1 MRRKGIVI
9 LASALI
15 LAGCSSVAL
24 TGRKQLLLVSDS
36 EIMSLSNSSFQDY
49 MKTAKPSRNAAQTAM
64 VVRVGKR
71 IANAVETYLRANGL
85 EQEIQHFAWEF
96 HLVQDPEPNA
106 FCMPGGK
113 IVVNEGILPYTQ
125 TEEGLAIV
133 LGHEVGHAVAKHSAE
148 RISQQMVASYGGQL
162 LSGLLSNKSATT
174 QLLAQQVYGLGAQY
188 GVMLPYSRK
197 NESEADHLGL
207 VFAAMAGYNPQA
219 AVLFWQRMSASGAQK
234 VPEFMS
240 THPSDATRVSQL
252 QKLMPE
258 AMKYYQPASSQG
270 RATTTAPVKNAKQH
284 QSAAPS
290 GSKVPYRFEPV
301 NKR

>member
-1 MRRKGIVI
+1 
-9 LASALI
+9 
-15 LAGCSSVAL
+15 
-24 TGRKQLLLVSDS
+24 
-36 EIMSLSNSSFQDY
+36 
-49 MKTAKPSRNAAQTAM
+49 
-64 VVRVGKR
+64 
-71 IANAVETYLRANGL
+71 
-85 EQEIQHFAWEF
+85 
-96 HLVQDPEPNA
+96 
-106 FCMPGGK
+106 MPGGK

-174 QLLAQQVYGLGAQY
+174 QMLAQQVYGLGAQY

-219 AVLFWQRMSASGAQK
+219 AIPFWQRMSASGAQK

-270 RATTTAPVKNAKQH
+270 RTTITAPVKNANQH
-284 QSAAPS
+284 PSVPS

>member
-49 MKTAKPSRNAAQTAM
+49 MKTAKPSRNTAQTAM

-219 AVLFWQRMSASGAQK
+219 AVPFWQRMSASRG
-234 VPEFMS
+234 
-240 THPSDATRVSQL
+240 H
-252 QKLMPE
+252 
-258 AMKYYQPASSQG
+258 
-270 RATTTAPVKNAKQH
+270 
-284 QSAAPS
+284 AAL
-290 GSKVPYRFEPV
+290 FTEE
-301 NKR
+301 

>member
-1 MRRKGIVI
+1 MKKSVVAVSM
-9 LASALI
+9 LLLLS
-15 LAGCSSVAL
+15 GCSSVAL
-24 TGRKQLLLVSDS
+24 TGRKQLLLVPDS
-36 EIMSLSNSSFQDY
+36 EVMSLSNSSFQDY
-49 MKTAKPSRNAAQTAM
+49 MKTAKPSTNAANTAM

-71 IANAVETYLRANGL
+71 IAAAVETYLRNNGMAG
-85 EQEIQHFAWEF
+85 EVQNFAWEF
-96 HLVQDPEPNA
+96 HLVQDQEPNA

-148 RISQQMVASYGGQL
+148 RLSQQMVASYGGQI
-162 LSGLLSNKSATT
+162 LSGVLANKSTAT
-174 QLLAQQVYGLGAQY
+174 QMLAQQVYGLGAQY

-219 AVLFWQRMSASGAQK
+219 AVSFWQRMASSGSQK

-240 THPSDATRVSQL
+240 THPSDVSRISNI

-258 AMKYYQPASSQG
+258 ALKYYTPGQTSGVNQNPVQKTSTNSQ
-270 RATTTAPVKNAKQH
+270 N
-284 QSAAPS
+284 
-290 GSKVPYRFEPV
+290 KVPYSFEKV
-301 NKR
+301 GK

>member
-219 AVLFWQRMSASGAQK
+219 AVPFWQRMSASGAQK

-258 AMKYYQPASSQG
+258 AMKYY
-270 RATTTAPVKNAKQH
+270 
-284 QSAAPS
+284 
-290 GSKVPYRFEPV
+290 
-301 NKR
+301 